1 MKKLKHVHLMGTA
14 ALVLALLS
22 ACGGGGDATVSTPP
36 GTGTSLTGTVVAPV
50 DTQVVLQ
57 NNGGD
62 NLNVTVPA
70 DATAPGNDY
79 NEQAFTFATQMSSGV
94 AYSVSMLTAPAGQT
108 CSVYKGATGT
118 MPVTSTTLKAGCEFT
133 HDLVSR
139 SSDSTVLS
147 YNTTTFGQ
155 MIGGAA
161 GAVASNAT
169 GWGEGRFVAFVSD
182 MPNLA
187 AGVSGSIRQVF
198 WHDRY
203 SGDTVLVSAA
213 PNGAEGNATS
223 GAVAISADGLTV
235 VFESSAT
242 NLVAGDNN
250 GVTDVFVWSVVAGNL
265 PTSVTRASVS
275 SAGVEGNAASFEPT
289 VSGDGQV
296 VAFSTYANN
305 LAGTV
310 AGTINSNVVLRDLAN
325 NVNTLVSAVTGTSNE
340 GNFGSSRPTLSEDG
354 TRLAFWSYA
363 SDLVAGDGNGI
374 WDIFVYDTTNGL
386 ARVSLAAG
394 GGERNQGGDGIS
406 SIASPAISGNG
417 RYVAYPSWSTNVVA
431 GDTNGFRDVFI
442 VDTQTSGASLNVVR
456 ASVSST
462 GAQANG
468 NSPIGQ
474 LDRVALS
481 HDSTWAAFNTAA
493 TNLDAAATSSM
504 NLVMRNMVT
513 DEVRTVYAGGNW
525 ADYVSM
531 SRTGSYVSFQ
541 SGTQALDTRFNSSGV
556 YARFTGTGRAWA
568 WAD

>member
-1 MKKLKHVHLMGTA
+1 MNKLMHVRLMGTA
-14 ALVLALLS
+14 ALASVLLS
-22 ACGGGGDATVSTPP
+22 ACGGGGGATDSTGT
-36 GTGTSLTGTVVAPV
+36 GTGTSLTGTLVAPV
-50 DTQVVLQ
+50 GTQSTLQ

-62 NLNVTVPA
+62 NLNVTVA
-70 DATAPGNDY
+70 TDAAAPGNDY
-79 NEQAFTFATQMSSGV
+79 NEQAFTFATQMSSGA
-94 AYSVSMLTAPAGQT
+94 AYSVSVLTAPAGQT

-118 MPVTSTTLKAGCEFT
+118 MPVTSTALKAGCEFT

-139 SSDSTVLS
+139 SSDSSVLS

-182 MPNLA
+182 LTSLA
-187 AGVSGSIRQVF
+187 PGVSGSIRQVF

-213 PNGAEGNATS
+213 PNGAEGNGAS
-223 GAVAISADGLTV
+223 GAVAISVDGLTV

-250 GVTDVFVWSVVAGNL
+250 GVTDVFVWSVVGGNL

-275 SAGVEGNAASFEPT
+275 DAGVEGNAASFEPA
-289 VSGDGQV
+289 VSGDGKV

-310 AGTINSNVVLRDLAN
+310 VGTTNSNVVRRDLTGN
-325 NVNTLVSAVTGTSNE
+325 TNTLLSHANGSASE
-340 GNFGSSRPTLSEDG
+340 GNFGSSRPSISEDG
-354 TRLAFWSYA
+354 TRIAFWSYA
-363 SDLVAGDGNGI
+363 SNLVANDTNGL

-456 ASVSST
+456 ASVSSA

-468 NSPIGQ
+468 DSPYGQ
-474 LDRVALS
+474 LDRVSLS
-481 HDSTWAAFNTAA
+481 HDATWIAFNTNA
-493 TNLDAAATSSM
+493 TNLEASATSSK

-513 DEVRTVYAGGNW
+513 DEVRTLYNGGNW

-541 SGTQALDTRFNSSGV
+541 SGSQGLDTRFNSSGV
-556 YARFTGTGRAWA
+556 YARFTGVGRAWA